1 MRRWLVTLTAALTL
15 ASAQPV
21 LAAQPEQ
28 GVVKTIA
35 DANNSSCHNP
45 EGITASPSGLLY
57 AAGLSGNI
65 CVYTLGGQ
73 QVRVIPVA
81 ANHALLGELFVPSEG
96 IYVADNN
103 PGFTGGRLI
112 RVDPESGA
120 VTELAAGFG
129 APMV

>member
-96 IYVADNN
+96 I
-103 PGFTGGRLI
+103 
-112 RVDPESGA
+112 
-120 VTELAAGFG
+120 
-129 APMV
+129 